1 MAIVPSIAPPAEL
14 AKLPPRHARPHSAR
28 LCPPGLRW
36 RLERYEL
43 GVGVGV
49 RGRGKARG
57 RGRGRARVR
66 ARVRV
71 RVRVGVMVEVRVGV
85 RVGVR
90 LRVRILPG
98 LGWRLELPSNPLTH
112 GLEVKR
118 VTPTRVRARGQPKG

>member
-1 MAIVPSIAPPAEL
+1 MA
-14 AKLPPRHARPHSAR
+14 
-28 LCPPGLRW
+28 PGAVRV
-36 RLERYEL
+36 RS
-43 GVGVGV
+43 
-49 RGRGKARG
+49 RGRGKSRG

-71 RVRVGVMVEVRVGV
+71 RVRVGVMVGV

-98 LGWRLELPSNPLTH
+98 PGWRPELPSTPLTL
-112 GLEVKR
+112 GLEGKR

>member
-43 GVGVGV
+43 GVGVGL

-66 ARVRV
+66 VMVRVRVRV
-71 RVRVGVMVEVRVGV
+71 RVRVGVRVGD
-85 RVGVR
+85 R

-98 LGWRLELPSNPLTH
+98 LGWRLELPSTPLTL
-112 GLEVKR
+112 GLEGKR